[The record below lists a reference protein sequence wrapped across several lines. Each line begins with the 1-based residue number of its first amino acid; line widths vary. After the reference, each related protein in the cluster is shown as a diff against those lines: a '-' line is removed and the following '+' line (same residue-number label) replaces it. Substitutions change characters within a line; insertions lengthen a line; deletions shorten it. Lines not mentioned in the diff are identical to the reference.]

1 MTRSVRLLCA
11 ALGLALVAPLPATAH
26 ASAHVPDG
34 LAVTGWILDSGSN
47 QLVARNAGGLSTLS
61 VVGVGISADGGRVGT
76 PSDAAER
83 LAGAAHRNDLTA
95 ELLVSNY
102 SNRLGDF
109 DPRALHRLLSSEV
122 KIGVVA
128 QRVAGYVADQGWDG
142 VNVDLER
149 VRRGDAGGLVRFVQA
164 LQDGM
169 DAAKTVTID
178 ISAATSVPAYRD
190 RGYRLADLAEAADV
204 IKLMTYDYSG
214 PTWSR
219 PGPIGPLTWQRDALD
234 AILSVVP
241 AEQVDLGVAGYGYS
255 WPKQGT
261 GRSLTIRQV
270 HGMLHRAGATPH
282 WRAGAGEWT
291 AKLRN
296 GTVLW
301 WSDGRSYQKRVALAR
316 EYAVHGLAVWRIGS
330 ADTLR

>member
-1 MTRSVRLLCA
+1 MLRSVRLL
-11 ALGLALVAPLPATAH
+11 ALPLALALLAPAPALARE
-26 ASAHVPDG
+26 PDG
-34 LAVTGWILDSGSN
+34 LVVTGWILGSGTN
-47 QLVARNAGGLSTLS
+47 RLVERNAGGLSTLS
-61 VVGVGISADGGRVGT
+61 VAGVSISADGGRV
-76 PSDAAER
+76 AAPTADMKR
-83 LAGAAHRNDLTA
+83 LARTAHRNDLTA

-102 SNRLGDF
+102 SNRTEDF

-122 KIGVVA
+122 KIGLVA
-128 QRVAGYVADQGWDG
+128 QRLAGYVADQGWDG

-164 LQDGM
+164 IQDGM
-169 DAAKTVTID
+169 DDAKTVTID
-178 ISAATSVPAYRD
+178 ISAATSVAAYRD
-190 RGYRLADLAEAADV
+190 RGYRLDDLAAAADV

-219 PGPIGPLTWQRDALD
+219 PGPIGPVTWQRDALD

-261 GRSLTIRQV
+261 GRSLTIRHV
-270 HGMLHRAGATPH
+270 HGMLNRDGATPH

>member
-1 MTRSVRLLCA
+1 MLRPVRLL
-11 ALGLALVAPLPATAH
+11 ALPLALALLAPAPALARE
-26 ASAHVPDG
+26 PDG
-34 LAVTGWILDSGSN
+34 LAVTGWILGSGTN
-47 QLVARNAGGLSTLS
+47 RLVERNAGGLSTLS
-61 VVGVGISADGGRVGT
+61 VAGVSISPDGGRV
-76 PSDAAER
+76 AAPTADMRR
-83 LAGAAHRNDLTA
+83 LARTAHRNDLTA

-102 SNRLGDF
+102 SNRTEDF

-128 QRVAGYVADQGWDG
+128 QRLAGYVADQGWDG

-149 VRRGDAGGLVRFVQA
+149 VRRGDAGGLVDFVQA
-164 LQDGM
+164 IQDAM
-169 DAAKTVTID
+169 DDAKTVTVD
-178 ISAATSVPAYRD
+178 ISAATSVAAYRD
-190 RGYRLADLAEAADV
+190 RGYRLDDLAAAADV

-214 PTWSR
+214 PSWSK

-241 AEQVDLGVAGYGYS
+241 PEQVDLGVAGYGYS

-270 HGMLHRAGATPH
+270 HGMLNRDGTTPH
-282 WRAGAGEWT
+282 WRGGAGEWT
-291 AKLRN
+291 ARLAN

-301 WSDGRSYQKRVALAR
+301 WSDGRSYQRRVALAR
-316 EYAVHGLAVWRIGS
+316 EHGVHGLAVWRIGS
-330 ADTLR
+330 ADTLH

>member
-1 MTRSVRLLCA
+1 MLRSVRLL
-11 ALGLALVAPLPATAH
+11 ALPLALALMTPT
-26 ASAHVPDG
+26 SALAREPDG
-34 LAVTGWILDSGSN
+34 LAVTGWILGSGSN

-61 VVGVGISADGGRVGT
+61 VVGVEISADGGRVGT

-109 DPRALHRLLSSEV
+109 DPRALHRLLSSDV

-164 LQDGM
+164 LQGGM

-178 ISAATSVPAYRD
+178 ISAATSLPAYRD
-190 RGYRLADLAEAADV
+190 RGYRLAALAEAADV

-270 HGMLHRAGATPH
+270 HGMLNRDGATPH